1 MEVNMLSKDQIKNA
15 VDLAWASVEAAE
27 LPDGIGN
34 QYHLTIFTEVLRR
47 TLDGDQVPAAH
58 AGGQQV
64 QAAGRQA
71 TPATPADADTGLSRL
86 AARLFVAE
94 NALADVFAV
103 EGGNVML
110 HVASTRIATTKSRAT
125 REIALLVTAARQ
137 GADIDESWTDVS
149 HIRDALAQYNRYDIS
164 NFSRYLRETGDVF
177 NFRGKPIQ
185 QLRLTRPG
193 WEAATQLVKTLTGSV

>member
-1 MEVNMLSKDQIKNA
+1 MLSKDQIKNA
-15 VDLAWASVEAAE
+15 VDLAWDAVESAG

-34 QYHLTIFTEVLRR
+34 QYHLAIFTEVLRR
-47 TLDGDQVPAAH
+47 GLDGDQAPAAY
-58 AGGQQV
+58 
-64 QAAGRQA
+64 AGRQQLQTAGQRA
-71 TPATPADADTGLSRL
+71 TAASPADAGTGLGRL
-86 AARLFVAE
+86 AARLLVPE

-103 EGGNVML
+103 EDGNVML
-110 HVASTRIATTKSRAT
+110 HVGSTRIATVKSRAT

-149 HIRDALAQYNRYDIS
+149 HVRDALAQYNRYDIS

-193 WEAATQLVKTLTGSV
+193 WEAATQLVKTLTGPT

>member
-15 VDLAWASVEAAE
+15 VDLAWASVESAE
-27 LPDGIGN
+27 LPGGIGN

-58 AGGQQV
+58 AEEQQV
-64 QAAGRQA
+64 QAAGQQA
-71 TPATPADADTGLSRL
+71 APATPADADTGLARL
-86 AARLFVAE
+86 AARLFVPE
-94 NALADVFAV
+94 NALADVFAI

-110 HVASTRIATTKSRAT
+110 HVASTRIVTTKSRAT
-125 REIALLVTAARQ
+125 REIALLVTAVRQ
-137 GADIDESWTDVS
+137 GTDIDESWTDVS

-193 WEAATQLVKTLTGSV
+193 WEAATQLVKTLTGSA